1 MRRVVITGLG
11 MVSPLAS
18 GVEESWSRI
27 LDGRSG
33 AGPITRFDAS
43 DMPCRIAC
51 EVPKGDGSD
60 GTFNVDDWIDARE
73 QRRIDTF
80 IVYAIAAAEMAIAD
94 SGWKAENDD
103 DAHRTGVLIGS
114 GIGGL
119 QWIEKMSIDLHER
132 GPRKVSPFF
141 IPGSLILSLI
151 HISEPTRPY

>member
-103 DAHRTGVLIGS
+103 DAHRTENVDRS
-114 GIGGL
+114 A
-119 QWIEKMSIDLHER
+119 
-132 GPRKVSPFF
+132 
-141 IPGSLILSLI
+141 
-151 HISEPTRPY
+151 